1 MLVPEKFAAFVVSQT
16 SSSENA
22 LSSSAQAFESSI
34 RQMALSELDAGEV
47 VVRVAYSALNYK
59 DGLASQGHSGVARK
73 FPLVLGI
80 DAVGEVIASEVERFS
95 AGDQVLIAHAKF
107 GTAHDGGFAAY
118 VRVPADW
125 VYVLPTGLTPKEA
138 VTLGTAGFT
147 AAQSVEQIV
156 KHEIV
161 PDAGDVLVTG
171 ATGGVGI
178 FAVKLLSKLGYRVVA
193 SSGKIDK
200 HQWLIQQG
208 AAEVITRQQTL
219 DESATP
225 LLKGRWA
232 AAIDTVGG
240 ATLVSVIRSAKR
252 NACVTACGLVAGHE
266 LGLTVYPFILRGVT
280 LCGIDSANV
289 KRETRTR
296 LWNKIATQWMLDV
309 TGLTNDVTLEELP
322 DEIER
327 ILAGKVF
334 GRTIIKMP

>member
-1 MLVPEKFAAFVVSQT
+1 
-16 SSSENA
+16 
-22 LSSSAQAFESSI
+22 
-34 RQMALSELDAGEV
+34 
-47 VVRVAYSALNYK
+47 VRVAYSALTYK

-161 PDAGDVLVTG
+161 
-171 ATGGVGI
+171 
-178 FAVKLLSKLGYRVVA
+178 SKLGYRVVA
-193 SSGKIDK
+193 SSGKKDK